1 MNGFIVFLICFVSC
15 ALCAFV
21 IWFFVTKA
29 KGRCP
34 FCAMKRLFFI
44 RKITIDENLFEDY
57 GVPLD
62 KPIMGWSSWNT
73 FAQKIN
79 EDIILDSAEAMVR
92 SGLKDAGYE
101 YINIDDCWQSSLRDI
116 NGRLQPDFSAF
127 PSGVDA
133 LIEKV
138 NALGLKVGL
147 YTSNGA
153 LTCEDLPASL
163 GNEQTDADSLA
174 QWGCEFFKYD
184 FCHHKV
190 DSGVAPLIECMEFSK
205 KGEKPFCVISPD
217 DVHYTGMG
225 RTVSEK
231 RLPSKKAMGFLSHGS
246 GKAVFSVNAPDAGE
260 YILTVCYRKRKVKK
274 APYLLA
280 KIGEKYF
287 EVLFPLVKGLTPFG
301 RVQAVIE
308 LEAGENTIE
317 IGNPIVSFAD
327 AAFLQYRR
335 MGLALKK
342 ATEGKKPIV
351 YSICE
356 WGMSRPY
363 FWGRKAGNMWRTT
376 PDIRATWSSILHIY
390 SHNIRLWK
398 YANRGHYNDPDMLE
412 VGNGNLSEDE
422 NKAHFALWC
431 MMAAPLVLGNDIR
444 KFVGADGAPDT
455 ANPTLR
461 IVTDKELIAID
472 ADSLA
477 KPAKRVKYGRAD
489 VLARP
494 LENGDIALCFFN
506 KRGGTK
512 KVSFHLARL
521 CDDPYF
527 GLQGASSFTVSAL
540 GENTPCT
547 ADTVSAEVPK
557 HGVRLYRISPQK

>member
-1 MNGFIVFLICFVSC
+1 MNGFVLFLICFAACVS
-15 ALCAFV
+15 AAFL

-34 FCAMKRLFFI
+34 FCAIKRLFKI
-44 RKITIDENLFEDY
+44 RKITLDAEDFEDY
-57 GVPLD
+57 CAPLE

-73 FAQKIN
+73 FAQNIH
-79 EDIILDSAEAMVR
+79 EDIILESATAMVQ
-92 SGLKDAGYE
+92 SGLKDAGYT
-101 YINIDDCWQSSLRDI
+101 YINIDDCWQSSLRDL

-127 PSGVDA
+127 PSGMSA
-133 LIEKV
+133 LIQKI
-138 NALGLKVGL
+138 NAKGLKVGL

-163 GNEQTDADSLA
+163 GNEDTDAASLA
-174 QWGCEFFKYD
+174 EWGAEFFKYD

-190 DSGVAPLIECMEFSK
+190 ESGVAPVIECMEFSR
-205 KGEKPFCVISPD
+205 KGEKPFCIITPE

-225 RTVSEK
+225 RTVKDK
-231 RLPSKKAMGFLSHGS
+231 RLKSGKGMGFLSHNA
-246 GKAVFSVNAPDAGE
+246 GKAHFTVHAAQSGE
-260 YILTVCYRKRKVKK
+260 YILTVCYRKRQVKK
-274 APYLLA
+274 APYLLL
-280 KIGEKYF
+280 KGGEKYF
-287 EVLFPLVKGLTPFG
+287 EVLLPLVKGLTPFG

-308 LEAGENTIE
+308 LEAGENTME

-412 VGNGNLSEDE
+412 VGNGSLTEEE

-444 KFVGADGAPDT
+444 KFVGADGLPDRN
-455 ANPTLR
+455 NPILH
-461 IVTDKELIAID
+461 IVTDKDLIAID

-494 LENGDIALCFFN
+494 LANGDIALCFFN
-506 KRGGTK
+506 KRGGAKTVRFDLQK
-512 KVSFHLARL
+512 L
-521 CDDPYF
+521 CNDAYF
-527 GLQGASSFTVSAL
+527 GLKEKQTFTAQELSGDKITSGNIV
-540 GENTPCT
+540 T
-547 ADTVSAEVPK
+547 AAVPK
-557 HGVRLYRISPQK
+557 HGVKVYRISTH